1 MWRKS
6 FCNEVTMRF
15 LTQLCNVR
23 EGETMWRPTSNF
35 AFKVHLSVDVWED
48 QANRVIK
55 DLTKPNR
62 YGKVI

>member
-1 MWRKS
+1 
-6 FCNEVTMRF
+6 MRF

-35 AFKVHLSVDVWED
+35 AFKVHLSIDVWED

-55 DLTKPNR
+55 DLTKTNR